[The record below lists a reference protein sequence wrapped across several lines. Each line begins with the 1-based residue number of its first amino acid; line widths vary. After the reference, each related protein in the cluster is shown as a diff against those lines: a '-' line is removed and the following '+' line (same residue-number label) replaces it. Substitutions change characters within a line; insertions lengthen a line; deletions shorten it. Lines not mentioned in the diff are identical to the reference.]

1 MKQKKEVAKKAAREA
16 AKTEKSAMKKRSRL
30 LKVPCAVVVVNCSF
44 VVQLLDRPP
53 EDCQLKIFAKFS
65 RQRRRAQQLQRS

>member
-1 MKQKKEVAKKAAREA
+1 
-16 AKTEKSAMKKRSRL
+16 MKKRSRL

-53 EDCQLKIFAKFS
+53 EDCQLKIFAKEKG
-65 RQRRRAQQLQRS
+65 AAVAKELKGGKEEKIEGGQQAAEAANK